1 MKKFNEWLDNKI
13 INELESKMG
22 QQPIA
27 APQANNGFQLDT
39 SFDNVVK
46 TTEAIYRKTQSPFV
60 KTLYDMLVKIQKS
73 VKDLARF
80 FNRYG
85 DFNRVTVDRLKFDMS
100 MAFQYSLEI
109 MKQNSIPQIHK
120 ELIPVINNYNQFI
133 RMNEKL

>member
-46 TTEAIYRKTQSPFV
+46 TTVAIYRKTQSPFV
-60 KTLYDMLVKIQKS
+60 KILYNRLVEIQKS

>member
-60 KTLYDMLVKIQKS
+60 KNLYNRLVEIQKS
-73 VKDLARF
+73 VKDLARG
-80 FNRYG
+80 FNRYR
-85 DFNRVTVDRLKFDMS
+85 DFNSSIVDRLKSAMS
-100 MAFQYSLEI
+100 MAFQSSLEI
-109 MKQNSIPQIHK
+109 MKQGSPQIHK

>member
-60 KTLYDMLVKIQKS
+60 KNLYNRLVEIQKS
-73 VKDLARF
+73 VKDLARG
-80 FNRYG
+80 FNRYRN
-85 DFNRVTVDRLKFDMS
+85 FNRSIVDRLKSAMS
-100 MAFQYSLEI
+100 MAFQSSLEI
-109 MKQNSIPQIHK
+109 MKQGSPQIHK
-120 ELIPVINNYNQFI
+120 ELIPAINNYNNFI